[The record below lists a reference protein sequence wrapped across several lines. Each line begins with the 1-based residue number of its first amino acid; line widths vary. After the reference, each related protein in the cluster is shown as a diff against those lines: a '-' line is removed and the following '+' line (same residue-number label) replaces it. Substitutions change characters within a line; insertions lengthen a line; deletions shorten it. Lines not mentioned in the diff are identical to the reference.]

1 MPGEIGKAYLKVIP
15 TTKGVQKAL
24 KKDLNGEAAG
34 AGEEAGRRSG
44 AGWVKGMAKVI
55 AVAGVG
61 KFIADSVSQGAAL
74 QQSLGGIET
83 LYKDSADKMVEYAN
97 EAYKTTGLSANEYME
112 TVTSYSAG
120 LISSMGG
127 DVDAAADV
135 ANMAMIDMADN
146 ANKMGTP
153 MENIMNAYQG
163 FAKQNYTML
172 DNLKLGYGGTRSE
185 MERLLSDAEK
195 ISGVHYDINNL
206 DDVYNAIHVIQTEIG
221 ITGTTQKE
229 AAQTITGSIA
239 MVKAAYKDFIGNL
252 ALGKDVTPQVQ
263 ALIESI
269 VTAAKNLIPAILN
282 VVMSLPKA
290 LINLAPSIR
299 DSIISWFSTIDTG
312 AILAK
317 FNEIGGKVGEF
328 AGQLVSYI
336 ISHAPQILGAVLDI
350 FNGILASLGQF
361 ITGFIGRFTTALVPG
376 LKKVWAGIKTA
387 AGAAFRGIWNAMKAP
402 FVNIAGWFR
411 QKFHDA
417 WNAIKGVF
425 SGVGA
430 FFGGIW
436 DTIRAKFT
444 GLGEAVG
451 SAINGAVTGA
461 INGVISA
468 VENII
473 NKGIALI
480 NGALS
485 LADKVVPG
493 KHPGWHIN
501 ELSLPRLA
509 SGGILTDA
517 TAFIGGEGKYNE
529 AVLPL
534 DPFYRH
540 LDEKLEARGDDI
552 TINVYA
558 TPGMDVEELAEAVER
573 RLIVTSKRR
582 KAAWQ

>member
-34 AGEEAGRRSG
+34 AGVEAGKRSG
-44 AGWVKGMAKVI
+44 AGWVKGMAKVV

-61 KFIADSVSQGAAL
+61 KFIADSISQGAAL

-185 MERLLSDAEK
+185 MERLLRDAEK
-195 ISGVHYDINNL
+195 ISGVHYDISNL
-206 DDVYNAIHVIQTEIG
+206 DDVYSAIHVIQTEIG

-252 ALGKDVTPQVQ
+252 ALGKDVTPQMQ
-263 ALIESI
+263 ALIDSI

-282 VVMSLPKA
+282 VVMTLPKA
-290 LINLAPSIR
+290 IIALAPQWRDAFIAWYNSI
-299 DSIISWFSTIDTG
+299 DMAALMDK
-312 AILAK
+312 L
-317 FNEIGGKVGEF
+317 NEIGGKIGEF
-328 AGQLVSYI
+328 LGQVVAYI
-336 ISHAPQILGAVLDI
+336 VGHAPEILGAVATLMADL
-350 FNGILASLGQF
+350 LANVVMFLGGLIGQF
-361 ITGFIGRFTTALVPG
+361 ANVLTPG
-376 LKKVWAGIKTA
+376 LKKAWAAIKKA
-387 AGAAFRGIWNAMKAP
+387 AGAAFRGIWNAIKAP

-425 SGVGA
+425 TGVGA

-451 SAINGAVTGA
+451 SAINSAVTGA

-529 AVLPL
+529 AVVPI
-534 DPFYRH
+534 DPFYKRI
-540 LDEKLEARGDDI
+540 DEKLEGRGDNI